1 MRPKLGAVDGWL
13 SWLSSLVLFLMMV
26 LTSVDV
32 FMRYVMARPV
42 PGAFEVGEIL
52 MALLIFA
59 ALPLVSLRDEHV
71 TVEFAGKVIPPAVLP
86 YVDLLVHLFI
96 GLLIAAAGW
105 LLWERAPRIRQY
117 GDVTTVLRIPIWPL
131 LYVMG
136 TLLMATAAVHVAKAL
151 RAVRAS
157 DK

>member
-1 MRPKLGAVDGWL
+1 MRAVDYWL
-13 SWLSSLVLFLMMV
+13 SWLSSLVLFVMMA

-32 FMRYVMARPV
+32 FMRYVVSRPV

-52 MALLIFA
+52 MALLIFT

-71 TVEFAGKVIPPAVLP
+71 TVDFAGKLIPAAVLP
-86 YVDLLVHLFI
+86 YIDALVHVFI
-96 GLLIAAAGW
+96 GLLIAASGW

-117 GDVTTVLRIPIWPL
+117 GDVTTVLRIPIWPF

-136 TLLMATAAVHVAKAL
+136 ALLMATAAVHLAKAL
-151 RAVRAS
+151 DAVRARHQ
-157 DK
+157 